1 MKFIDVR
8 IFFISLLVGL
18 FLVYIS
24 TSPVETIYIFPTP
37 ENVDK
42 FQYKDHADHCFSFV
56 AKEVDCNSNK
66 DVIEYPMQYNKL
78 KKE

>member
-24 TSPVETIYIFPTP
+24 TPPVETIYIFPTP

-42 FQYKDHADHCFSFV
+42 FQYKDPLIIV
-56 AKEVDCNSNK
+56 LV
-66 DVIEYPMQYNKL
+66 L
-78 KKE
+78 